1 MGLYGLGRIA
11 VEFVRLPDA
20 DIGYLWGF
28 VTMGQVLSL
37 PLLLL
42 GGYWTYYLFS
52 RPPAGGLPAPTRY
65 HRTRD

>member
-1 MGLYGLGRIA
+1 MGLYGLSRIA

-52 RPPAGGLPAPTRY
+52 RPIPQAPTPPRKASK
-65 HRTRD
+65 R